1 MAASSKEHSSSAAA
15 AAVKQ
20 INLVRGGVR
29 ACVYG
34 RYAPRRASSEEAK
47 PVEVMSS
54 ETNCPSARPSSTHRA
69 PPTQQRPTPAP
80 PLSSSGGGAIDISA
94 RCAGAGLRD
103 EANNLEAAS
112 QAKPN

>member
-1 MAASSKEHSSSAAA
+1 MAASSKEHSSSSAA

-69 PPTQQRPTPAP
+69 PP
-80 PLSSSGGGAIDISA
+80 PLSSSGGGAIDMYLGEVRA
-94 RCAGAGLRD
+94 RRRAGLRD
-103 EANNLEAAS
+103 EANKLPS

>member
-1 MAASSKEHSSSAAA
+1 
-15 AAVKQ
+15 
-20 INLVRGGVR
+20 
-29 ACVYG
+29 
-34 RYAPRRASSEEAK
+34 
-47 PVEVMSS
+47 MSS

-69 PPTQQRPTPAP
+69 PP

>member
-1 MAASSKEHSSSAAA
+1 MAASSKEHSSSSAA

-103 EANNLEAAS
+103 EANKLPS